1 MLGAALFVVLVLYLF
16 VLPPLVLLI
25 CLVQFLFF
33 RE

>member
-1 MLGAALFVVLVLYLF
+1 MLGATLFAVLVLYLF

-25 CLVQFLFF
+25 AILQAIFF